1 MEINEE
7 ELSCSINT
15 QYLGEEAEVWHR
27 ATLTHLVTKHL
38 STSSCLQ
45 TNSMKRGDVILN
57 EEREGGEEQG
67 RWRETGNSHQLL
79 LFYHQITQLNFDLHT
94 ENDQASCSQNDKGLE
109 QQKQKQKQLIQ
120 RERQ

>member
-1 MEINEE
+1 MRKE
-7 ELSCSINT
+7 
-15 QYLGEEAEVWHR
+15 
-27 ATLTHLVTKHL
+27 
-38 STSSCLQ
+38 
-45 TNSMKRGDVILN
+45 RGVKN
-57 EEREGGEEQG
+57 REDGVRQ
-67 RWRETGNSHQLL
+67 ETHQLL